1 LQDAFLSEIGN
12 GGFDVILDYLWGEPA
27 EALLAAITKT
37 EFAVAARETRF
48 LQAGESAGATIKL
61 PAAVLRST
69 PVTMMGTGGIPSREA
84 LVDAMDQVM
93 TRGAR
98 GELRIETQRVAL
110 ADVESVWGLEKQSG
124 KRIVLVP

>member
-1 LQDAFLSEIGN
+1 
-12 GGFDVILDYLWGEPA
+12 
-27 EALLAAITKT
+27 
-37 EFAVAARETRF
+37 
-48 LQAGESAGATIKL
+48 
-61 PAAVLRST
+61 
-69 PVTMMGTGGIPSREA
+69 VTMMGTGGIPSGEA